1 MEHQIGIIYYKVSKD
16 EINIKM
22 VHNENTFGYSHM
34 RDIYIEIKNQIDL
47 KLSKLEKEMGFSNNK
62 VASCD

>member
-22 VHNENTFGYSHM
+22 VHNENTFGCSQM
-34 RDIYIEIKNQIDL
+34 KDIYNKIKDQINI
-47 KLSKLEKEMGFSNNK
+47 KLSKLEKEVN
-62 VASCD
+62 

>member
-1 MEHQIGIIYYKVSKD
+1 MQSQIGAIYYKNEKE

-22 VHNENTFGYSHM
+22 DHNENTFGYSHM